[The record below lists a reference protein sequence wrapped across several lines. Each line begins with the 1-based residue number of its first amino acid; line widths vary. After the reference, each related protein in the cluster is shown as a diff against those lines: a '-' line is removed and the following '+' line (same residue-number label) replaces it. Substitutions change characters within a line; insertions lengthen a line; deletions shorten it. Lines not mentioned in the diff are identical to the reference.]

1 MGRGMR
7 VHNRA
12 CWLNSLISPPLRTR
26 IGSVPQRSIALNV
39 TLLAAVVMLLV
50 WFLLVFVAQVPNG
63 AVHLLYAAAISLLA
77 RRILVGAPRFVS

>member
-7 VHNRA
+7 VRNRA
-12 CWLNSLISPPLRTR
+12 CWLNSLISPPLGTT
-26 IGSVPQRSIALNV
+26 ILSAPERSIALNL

-50 WFLLVFVAQVPNG
+50 WLLLLFVAQVPSG
-63 AVHLLYAAAISLLA
+63 AIHLLYAGAIILFA